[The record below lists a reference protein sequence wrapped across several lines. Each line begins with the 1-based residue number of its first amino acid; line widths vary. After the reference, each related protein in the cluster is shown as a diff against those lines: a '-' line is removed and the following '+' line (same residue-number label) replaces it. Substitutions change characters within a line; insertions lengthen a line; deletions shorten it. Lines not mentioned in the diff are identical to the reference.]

1 MKISVVFLSVF
12 LLSGCASGLYI
23 KASPE
28 NSREALLKV
37 SSQCRA
43 PVTDEERAL
52 LSGKLSP
59 NDGKAFTKE
68 NFENQELPNSEEKKV
83 LEKIYMAEFQCRSKY
98 VEWIREYAPQS
109 YPVVNT
115 WYEVNVEI
123 ARQLSQGTVAY
134 GQALV
139 AISTNL
145 NQLFNNLD
153 ALEFAVDDKR
163 KNQNRALIEAY
174 FGNLRGAKS
183 QSSNSNLVQRCSSQ
197 GKTANFG
204 TGGCF

>member
-1 MKISVVFLSVF
+1 LLLSYLF
-12 LLSGCASGLYI
+12 FISGCASGLYI

-28 NSREALLKV
+28 NSKEALLKV
-37 SSQCRA
+37 PIKCRA
-43 PVTDEERAL
+43 LVTDGERAL
-52 LSGKLSP
+52 LNRKLSP
-59 NDGKAFTKE
+59 KDGKAFTNE
-68 NFENQELPNSEEKKV
+68 YFDNQELPNSDEKKV
-83 LEKIYMAEFQCRSKY
+83 FEKIYTAEFQCRSKY
-98 VEWIREYAPQS
+98 VEWVREYAPQS

-123 ARQLSQGTVAY
+123 ARQLSQDAVAY
-134 GQALV
+134 GSALV

-153 ALEFAVDDKR
+153 ALEFAVEYKR
-163 KNQNRALIEAY
+163 RNQNQALVEAY
-174 FGNLRGAKS
+174 FGNRRGT
-183 QSSNSNLVQRCSSQ
+183 QTQGSSPNLVQRCSSQ